1 MSGRTLATWIIGVV
15 ALVLVLASGAVYVL
29 TSTDWG
35 HERVRLFAIDGA
47 AKIFHGRIRID
58 GLHGDLLRGT
68 TLTGVAIT
76 DSAGAPFFAADSV
89 SVRYL
94 LAPFFNKRIA
104 LNNVRIVRP
113 VIVIDRIVNRPSLG
127 IPSEGV
133 HVFYR
138 PLEWFCERV
147 PPAGRVLDS
156 YMHLWFPH

>member
-1 MSGRTLATWIIGVV
+1 MKP
-15 ALVLVLASGAVYVL
+15 
-29 TSTDWG
+29 
-35 HERVRLFAIDGA
+35 H
-47 AKIFHGRIRID
+47 H
-58 GLHGDLLRGT
+58 
-68 TLTGVAIT
+68 
-76 DSAGAPFFAADSV
+76 
-89 SVRYL
+89 YL
-94 LAPFFNKRIA
+94 GIIA
-104 LNNVRIVRP
+104 LTPLLYALSVGP